1 MTNERSVGAYATLG
15 AGVVSISWSAIFVRW
30 TAMPGVAS
38 AFYRVLFASIAIW
51 PVLFFSKTKL
61 TRIDRSTFWLAAL
74 GGAFF
79 AGDLGLYNVAVLR
92 TSAGTAT
99 VLSNSSP
106 LFVGLLTWAITR
118 RLPSRRFWTS
128 LTIALSGTYSIVAVD
143 MRHLG
148 SRSSADLLAV
158 TASLCFALYLMVT
171 ERIRESCGTG
181 ILLALSTTAST
192 AALLTFAAATH
203 ISLRVPGLPS
213 LAALLGMGVACQ
225 LAGYFS
231 LTYALGHLPATV
243 TSVALLAVAPL
254 TAVLA
259 FAIFGERMTVP
270 QMLGGSLVL
279 IGVWAVSGRHHS
291 EHRNKVNHARS

>member
-1 MTNERSVGAYATLG
+1 MPNGRKTGAYAALA
-15 AGVVSISWSAIFVRW
+15 AGVVSIAWSAIFVRW
-30 TAMPGVAS
+30 TGMPGVAS
-38 AFYRVLFASIAIW
+38 AFYRVLIASATLW
-51 PVLFFSKTKL
+51 PLMLSSKTIL

-74 GGAFF
+74 GGVFF

-118 RLPSRRFWTS
+118 RMPSRRFWTA
-128 LTIALSGTYSIVAVD
+128 LAIALSGTCLIVAVD

-158 TASLCFALYLMVT
+158 LASLCFALYLLVT
-171 ERIRESCGTG
+171 ERIRESCGTAA
-181 ILLALSTTAST
+181 ILALSTTAST
-192 AALLTFAAATH
+192 VALLAFAAANH
-203 ISLRVPGLPS
+203 ISLHIPS
-213 LAALLGMGVACQ
+213 VSSFAALLGMGLVCQ

-243 TSVALLAVAPL
+243 TSVTLLAIAPL

-259 FAIFGERMTVP
+259 FAIFGERITMP
-270 QMLGGSLVL
+270 QILGGALVL
-279 IGVWAVSGRHHS
+279 AGVWTVSGGHRS
-291 EHRNKVNHARS
+291 EHRETGK